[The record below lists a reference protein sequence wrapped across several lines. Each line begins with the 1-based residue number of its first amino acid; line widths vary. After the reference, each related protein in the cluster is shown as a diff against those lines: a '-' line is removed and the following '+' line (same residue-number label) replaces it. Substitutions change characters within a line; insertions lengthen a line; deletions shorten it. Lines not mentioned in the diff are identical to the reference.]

1 MPVPA
6 LVLLLYKSGEKGL
19 MVMAIRVQDV
29 LNQLIEPVGR
39 LEVSVDTLKSGDPSM
54 EVKGIAT
61 TFMATHDV
69 IQKAIE
75 KGVNLLITHEG
86 TFYHH
91 HDQIGHLV
99 DDSVYQAKRKL
110 IEDSG
115 IAIFRF
121 HDYWHRYRPD
131 GIMTGLIQSLEWA
144 PFVTENSPAASLLTI
159 PPVTV
164 KELALYVKNKLG
176 ISFVRVAGDG
186 SMICTRIGLLAG
198 YRGGGGMAIP
208 LFQEEVDVV
217 IAGEGPEWETP
228 EYVRDAVHQ
237 GRKKAFIAL
246 GHAESEEPGMK
257 YLAEMLAALYPNLP
271 VHFIS
276 EKQVFQ
282 VM

>member
-1 MPVPA
+1 
-6 LVLLLYKSGEKGL
+6 
-19 MVMAIRVQDV
+19 MVMAIRVQDI

-39 LEVSVDTLKSGDPSM
+39 LDVTVDTLKSGDPSM

-61 TFMATHDV
+61 TFMATHHV
-69 IQKAIE
+69 IQKAIDM
-75 KGVNLLITHEG
+75 GVNLLITHEG

-91 HDQIGHLV
+91 HDQTSHLV
-99 DDSVYQAKRKL
+99 DDPVYQAKQKL
-110 IEDSG
+110 IEESG

-131 GIMTGLIQSLEWA
+131 GIMTGLIQALEWT
-144 PFVTENSPAASLLTI
+144 PFVTEHRPAASLLTV
-159 PPVTV
+159 PPMTV

-186 SMICTRIGLLAG
+186 SMTCTRIGLLAG

-208 LFQEEVDVV
+208 LFQEGVDVI

-237 GRKKAFIAL
+237 GRNKAFIAL

-257 YLAEMLAALYPNLP
+257 YLAEMMGALFPSLP

-276 EKQVFQ
+276 EEQVFRSI
-282 VM
+282 